1 MKCVVNFASGQQSQ
15 TELRLYFGVCIL
27 QKFQQSSHRDGRF
40 AFGGYSLRA
49 GTFLFGVETFLKL
62 LAQFYTGG
70 LLDMS
75 VGVHQHIRR
84 GVSCGALNGLS
95 HHRRRSSADRWQRN
109 VPMPSAASKSR
120 SSGVR
125 PTISPSHSA
134 PTSVRWTAKCRM
146 GSSMLSSAARISST
160 VQMVR
165 SCVDFLGQS
174 TGEQGF

>member
-1 MKCVVNFASGQQSQ
+1 MVNFASSQQSQ

-27 QKFQQSSHRDGRF
+27 QKLQQSGHRDGRF

-84 GVSCGALNGLS
+84 GVSCGALNGLHITAGDHQLIGGNGTFRCHLLRQNRGLPGS
-95 HHRRRSSADRWQRN
+95 DLRFRLLT
-109 VPMPSAASKSR
+109 
-120 SSGVR
+120 VR
-125 PTISPSHSA
+125 PP
-134 PTSVRWTAKCRM
+134 V
-146 GSSMLSSAARISST
+146 
-160 VQMVR
+160 
-165 SCVDFLGQS
+165 
-174 TGEQGF
+174 